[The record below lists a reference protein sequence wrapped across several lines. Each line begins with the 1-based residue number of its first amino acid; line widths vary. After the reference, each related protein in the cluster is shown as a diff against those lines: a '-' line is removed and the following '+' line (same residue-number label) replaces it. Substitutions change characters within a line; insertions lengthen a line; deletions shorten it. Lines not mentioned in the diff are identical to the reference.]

1 MAGKKKKRS
10 VYKLIIIIV
19 VVFAVLGIVGRFA
32 GWFGSETP
40 GVSVETELIQHR
52 TITQVVT
59 ATGTIRPEVE
69 VKLSPD
75 VSGEIIELTVKEG
88 DFVEE
93 GQLLVR
99 IRPDLIQARIDE
111 LNASLLTTKARMEQA
126 RASKLNA
133 EVSYNRQ
140 KKLFQR
146 ELISE
151 MDYLNSLRNY
161 EAEQANFRA
170 SNYMV
175 QSSQAQLRRAEEELR
190 QTVIRAP
197 MSGTISQLHV
207 ERGERVVGSI
217 QMTGTELLRIARMEQ
232 MEVEVQVNENDIV
245 NVTIGDTARIQVD
258 AYPGSAV
265 LGVVTE
271 IANSAVT
278 RGQGS
283 TEQIT
288 EYPVKIRIESPHNL
302 AMSNSSEI
310 RRIDRSETPSAQR
323 IPFFKPGM
331 TATVDIETETMYD
344 VLSVPIQSVT
354 VRDFSTIR
362 TDTTEATTG
371 SGRQREDFRRVIF
384 IVEDGVARM
393 QEVET
398 GISDDTHI
406 MLVGAIEEG
415 QQVVTGSY
423 RILSRVLQD
432 NDRVTATNRSA
443 RQIAQN

>member
-1 MAGKKKKRS
+1 MAGTKKKRS
-10 VYKLIIIIV
+10 PLKLIIILTLLLV
-19 VVFAVLGIVGRFA
+19 VVAVVGRFA
-32 GWFGSETP
+32 GWFGSEAP
-40 GVSVETELIQHR
+40 GITVETELIERR

-133 EVSYNRQ
+133 EVAYNRQ
-140 KKLFQR
+140 KKLFER
-146 ELISE
+146 ELVSE

-170 SNYMV
+170 SSYMV

-197 MSGTISQLHV
+197 MSGTISQLLV

-217 QMTGTELLRIARMEQ
+217 QMTGTELLRIAHMEQ
-232 MEVEVQVNENDIV
+232 MEVEVRVNENDIV
-245 NVTIGDTARIQVD
+245 NVSIGDTARIQVD
-258 AYPGSAV
+258 AYPGEVV

-278 RGQGS
+278 RGQG
-283 TEQIT
+283 TQEQIT
-288 EYPVKIRIESPHNL
+288 EYPVKIRIESAHNL
-302 AMSNSSEI
+302 AMSSPSEI
-310 RRIDRSETPSAQR
+310 RRVPTRETPASQR

-344 VLSVPIQSVT
+344 VLSVPIQAVT
-354 VRDFSTIR
+354 VRDFASITR
-362 TDTTEATTG
+362 DSLDVRPSA
-371 SGRQREDFRRVIF
+371 GRQREDFRRVLF
-384 IVEDGVARM
+384 LVDNGTAKM
-393 QEVET
+393 MEVDT

-406 MLVGAIEEG
+406 MVIGAIEEG
-415 QQVVTGSY
+415 QEIVTGSY

-432 NDRVTATNRSA
+432 QDKVTVHNRGA
-443 RQIAQN
+443 AHLAQN